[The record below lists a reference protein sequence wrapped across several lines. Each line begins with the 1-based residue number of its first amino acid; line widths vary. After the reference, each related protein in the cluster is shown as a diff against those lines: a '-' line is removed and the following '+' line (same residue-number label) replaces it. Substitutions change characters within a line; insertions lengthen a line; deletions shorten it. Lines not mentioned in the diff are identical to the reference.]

1 MAETLLNRQFGGN
14 ILRREPA
21 DERVIRGIGYACL
34 DSSLDA
40 DNPFVKNQY
49 DFEQGFYKG
58 EFDFQSPLSG
68 EALHD
73 TPETYGR
80 HRAVAALLDRIDG
93 SPSATVLDL
102 GCGTLDVARTL
113 PASEFGRV
121 KLLNADISGPWS
133 SGDGLSALERG
144 TDKLLTATNLDQ
156 DAIFNLQYDFNRSEW
171 AFSGEVLDHVVSNMA
186 LHHIHP
192 DLKAH
197 MLSAMYASL
206 KEGGSIIFTDIF
218 NKDETGVRLTQ
229 AGLRG
234 PEECGGYLTSV
245 SEFIDLARQAG
256 FKVDENADA
265 LSEQGRNYQVDEELD
280 ISSGDVHSTMAINK
294 AIWFMELQK

>member
-14 ILRREPA
+14 ILRNQPS

-34 DSSLDA
+34 DTSLDA
-40 DNPFVKNQY
+40 DNPFVRNQY

-58 EFDFQSPLSG
+58 EFDFESPLSG
-68 EALHD
+68 ESLRD
-73 TPETYGR
+73 TPEAYGR
-80 HRAVAALLDRIDG
+80 HRAVAALLDRIEG

-144 TDKLLTATNLDQ
+144 TDKLLTATDLDQ
-156 DAIFNLQYDFNRSEW
+156 EAIFNLQYDFNKSEW
-171 AFSGEVLDHVVSNMA
+171 AFSGEALDHVVSNMA

-192 DLKAH
+192 DLKEY
-197 MLSAMYASL
+197 MLSAMHASL
-206 KEGGSIIFTDIF
+206 KEGGSVIFTDVF
-218 NKDETGVRLTQ
+218 NKDESGVRLTQ

-234 PEECGGYLTSV
+234 PDECGGYMTSV
-245 SEFIDLARQAG
+245 SDFIGLARQVG

-265 LSEQGRNYQVDEELD
+265 LSEQARNYQVEDELNRGLENL
-280 ISSGDVHSTMAINK
+280 HATTAINK
-294 AIWFMELQK
+294 AIWFMELRK